1 MAQWVIGNLE
11 HHAKKGGSIVLQVCT
26 IKKNVDRNTIQIELN
41 WIGTFQLKKKKS
53 VYNSIELEKFLFY
66 NMRARPTS
74 IVFMHIAFL
83 NGILCKMVFKL

>member
-41 WIGTFQLKKKKS
+41 WIGTFQLKKKKIS
-53 VYNSIELEKFLFY
+53 LQFNWIGK
-66 NMRARPTS
+66 
-74 IVFMHIAFL
+74 
-83 NGILCKMVFKL
+83 ILILQYES